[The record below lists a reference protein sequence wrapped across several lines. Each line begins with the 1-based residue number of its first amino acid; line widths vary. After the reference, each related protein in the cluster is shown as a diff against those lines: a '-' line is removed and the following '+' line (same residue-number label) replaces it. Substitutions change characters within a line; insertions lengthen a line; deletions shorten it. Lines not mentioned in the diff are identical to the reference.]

1 MRKLLMLLSGAIM
14 VFSTVHAQEKIPPYI
29 PETDKAVLQKL
40 DEWSDWKFGMLIHW
54 GTYSELGIVESW
66 SICPEDE
73 GWTQRAPY
81 GIPYYDYVKKYEAL
95 KSQFNPSKFNPEKW
109 AKAAK
114 GAGMQYV
121 VFTTK
126 HHDGF
131 CMFDTKQTDYRV
143 TAPDCPF
150 SKDPRSNI
158 AKEVF
163 EAFRKEGL
171 HAGAYFSKPDWH
183 CQDYWWNYFPPKDRH
198 VNYDITKYPDR
209 WKKYKEYTYNQIEE
223 LMTGYGK
230 IDILWL
236 DGGWVRPRKQS
247 EKKAADITAAETDGR
262 PLKQDEDIDMAGIAA
277 MARKHQPGLIVVDR
291 DVHGPFENYRTPEQQ
306 IPAKPLDYP
315 WETCMT
321 MANSWSYVPN
331 DTYKPVEKIIHNLV
345 DIVAKG
351 GNYLLNVGPGP
362 DGQLHDEAYTTMT
375 AIGDWMNINGDA
387 IYATKA
393 VAPYKDGKVCFTRKK
408 NGNIYAIYLL
418 DKGEKLPATIS
429 FSGLKPVKGAKLTML
444 GAKDKLS
451 WKVSGDGTQIS
462 IPAALQKKDWKC
474 AVAIQIPAVE

>member
-1 MRKLLMLLSGAIM
+1 MVLS
-14 VFSTVHAQEKIPPYI
+14 TTKAQEKMPPYI

-54 GTYSELGIVESW
+54 GTYSQMGIVESW

-73 GWTQRAPY
+73 GWTQRKPY

-95 KSQFNPSKFNPEKW
+95 KGTFNPTKFNPDKW

-131 CMFDTKQTDYRV
+131 CMFDTKQTDYKV

-171 HAGAYFSKPDWH
+171 HTGAYFSKPDWH
-183 CQDYWWNYFPPKDRH
+183 SENYWWSYFPPKDRH
-198 VNYDITKYPDR
+198 VNYDVTKYPDR
-209 WKKYKEYTYNQIEE
+209 WNKFKQYTYNQIEE

-230 IDILWL
+230 IEILWL

-247 EKKAADITAAETDGR
+247 EKKAADITAAETGNKVI
-262 PLKQDEDIDMAGIAA
+262 KQDEDIDMAGIAA

-291 DVHGPFENYRTPEQQ
+291 EVHGPFENYRTPEQK

-331 DTYKPVEKIIHNLV
+331 DTYKPVDVLIHNLV
-345 DIVAKG
+345 DIIAKG

-362 DGQLHDEAYTTMT
+362 DGQLHDEAYTTMA
-375 AIGDWMNINGDA
+375 AIGQWMTINGDA

-408 NGNIYAIYLL
+408 NGNVYAIYLL

-451 WKVSGDGTQIS
+451 WKATADGTQIT
-462 IPAALQKKDWKC
+462 IPAALQQKEWKN
-474 AVAIQIPAVE
+474 AIAIQIPAVE

>member
-1 MRKLLMLLSGAIM
+1 MVLSTAM
-14 VFSTVHAQEKIPPYI
+14 AQEKIPPYI

-40 DEWSDWKFGMLIHW
+40 DEWSDWKFGLMIHW
-54 GTYSELGIVESW
+54 GTYSQWGVVESW

-73 GWTQRAPY
+73 GWTQRNPY
-81 GIPYYDYVKKYEAL
+81 GIPYYEYLKKYEAL
-95 KSQFNPSKFNPEKW
+95 KGTFNPVKFNPDQW

-121 VFTTK
+121 VFSTK

-131 CMFDTKQTDYRV
+131 SMFDTKQTDYRV

-150 SKDPRSNI
+150 SKNPRSNI
-158 AKEVF
+158 TKEVF
-163 EAFRKEGL
+163 DAFRKEGL

-183 CQDYWWNYFPPKDRH
+183 SEYYWWSYFPPKDRH

-209 WKKYKEYTYNQIEE
+209 WKQFRQYTYNQIEE

-230 IDILWL
+230 IEILWL

-247 EKKAADITAAETDGR
+247 EKKAADVTAAETDGKVI
-262 PLKQDEDIDMAGIAA
+262 KQDEDIDMAGITA

-291 DVHGPFENYRTPEQQ
+291 EVHGPFENYRTPEQK

-331 DTYKPVEKIIHNLV
+331 DTYKPVDVLIHNLV
-345 DIVAKG
+345 DIIAKG

-362 DGQLHDEAYTTMT
+362 DGQLHDEAYTTMA
-375 AIGDWMNINGDA
+375 AIGDWMKINGDA

-408 NGNIYAIYLL
+408 NGNVYAIYLL

-429 FSGLKPVKGAKLTML
+429 FSGLKPVKGAKLTLL

-451 WKVSGDGTQIS
+451 WKATADGTQIS
-462 IPAALQKKDWKC
+462 IPAAIQKKEWKN
-474 AVAIQIPAVE
+474 AVAIQIPAIE

>member
-1 MRKLLMLLSGAIM
+1 MRKLLMLLSGALMAI
-14 VFSTVHAQEKIPPYI
+14 STANAQKELPPYI

-73 GWTQRAPY
+73 GWTQRDPY

-95 KSQFNPSKFNPEKW
+95 KTKFNPVKFNPDKW

-183 CQDYWWNYFPPKDRH
+183 SENYWWSYFPPKDRH

-209 WKKYKEYTYNQIEE
+209 WKQFKQYTYNQIEE

-236 DGGWVRPRKQS
+236 DGGWVRPRKQTQ
-247 EKKAADITAAETDGR
+247 KTAADVTAAETDGIIT
-262 PLKQDEDIDMAGIAA
+262 KQDEDIDMAGIAA

-291 DVHGPFENYRTPEQQ
+291 EVHGPYENYRTPEQK

-321 MANSWSYVPN
+321 MANSWSYVP
-331 DTYKPVEKIIHNLV
+331 DDHYKPVDVIIHNLV
-345 DIVAKG
+345 DIIAKG

-375 AIGDWMNINGDA
+375 AIGDWMKINGEA

-408 NGNIYAIYLL
+408 NGNVYAIYLL

-429 FSGLKPVKGAKLTML
+429 FSGLKPVKGAKLTIL
-444 GAKDKLS
+444 GASNKLS
-451 WKVSGDGTQIS
+451 WKSTADGVQIS
-462 IPAALQKKDWKC
+462 IPAALLQKDWKN

>member
-1 MRKLLMLLSGAIM
+1 MRKLVSLLSGALM
-14 VFSTVHAQEKIPPYI
+14 VFSTAMAQEKIPPYI

-73 GWTQRAPY
+73 GWTQREPY
-81 GIPYYDYVKKYEAL
+81 GIPYFDYVKKYEAL
-95 KSQFNPSKFNPEKW
+95 KGKFNPLQFHPDKW

-183 CQDYWWNYFPPKDRH
+183 SENYWWSYFPPKDRH
-198 VNYDITKYPDR
+198 VNYDVTKYPER
-209 WKKYKEYTYNQIEE
+209 WKQFKQYTYNQIEE

-230 IDILWL
+230 IEILWL

-247 EKKAADITAAETDGR
+247 QKKAGDVTAAETDGKVI
-262 PLKQDEDIDMAGIAA
+262 KQDEDIDMASIAA

-291 DVHGPFENYRTPEQQ
+291 EVHGPFENYRTPEQK

-331 DTYKPVEKIIHNLV
+331 DTYKPVDVIIHNLV
-345 DIVAKG
+345 DIIAKG

-362 DGQLHDEAYTTMT
+362 DGQLHDAAYTTMA
-375 AIGDWMNINGDA
+375 AIGDWMKINGDA

-408 NGNIYAIYLL
+408 NGNVYAIYLL

-429 FSGLKPVKGAKLTML
+429 FSGIKPVKGAKLMLL

-451 WKVSGDGTQIS
+451 WKATADGTQIT
-462 IPAALQKKDWKC
+462 IPAALQQKDWKN
-474 AVAIQIPAVE
+474 AVAIQIPAVQ

>member
-1 MRKLLMLLSGAIM
+1 MRKLLMLVSSALLILSTAQ
-14 VFSTVHAQEKIPPYI
+14 AQEKMPPYI

-54 GTYSELGIVESW
+54 GTYSQLGIVESW

-73 GWTQRAPY
+73 GWTQRQPY
-81 GIPYYDYVKKYEAL
+81 GIPYFDYVKKYEAL
-95 KSQFNPSKFNPEKW
+95 KGTFNPTKFSPEKW

-131 CMFDTKQTDYRV
+131 CMFDTKQTDYKV

-171 HAGAYFSKPDWH
+171 HTGAYFSKPDWH
-183 CQDYWWNYFPPKDRH
+183 SENYWWPYFPPKDRH
-198 VNYDITKYPDR
+198 VNYDVTKYPER
-209 WKKYKEYTYNQIEE
+209 WKKFRQYTYNQIEE

-230 IDILWL
+230 IEILWL

-247 EKKAADITAAETDGR
+247 EKKAADVTAAETDGKVV
-262 PLKQDEDIDMAGIAA
+262 KQDEDIDMAGIAA

-291 DVHGPFENYRTPEQQ
+291 EVHGPFENYRTPEQK

-331 DTYKPVEKIIHNLV
+331 DTYKPVDVLIHNLV
-345 DIVAKG
+345 DIIAKG

-375 AIGDWMNINGDA
+375 AIGDWMKINGDA

-408 NGNIYAIYLL
+408 NGNVYAIYLL

-451 WKVSGDGTQIS
+451 WKATATGTQIS
-462 IPAALQKKDWKC
+462 IPAALQQKDWKN
-474 AVAIQIPAVE
+474 AIAIQIPAIE

>member
-1 MRKLLMLLSGAIM
+1 MVLSTAM
-14 VFSTVHAQEKIPPYI
+14 AQEKIPPYI

-40 DEWSDWKFGMLIHW
+40 DEWSDWKFGMMIHW
-54 GTYSELGIVESW
+54 GTYSQWGIVESW

-73 GWTQRAPY
+73 GWTQRNPY
-81 GIPYYDYVKKYEAL
+81 GIPYYEYVKKYEAL
-95 KSQFNPSKFNPEKW
+95 KGTFNPVKFNPDQW

-131 CMFDTKQTDYRV
+131 SMFDTKQTDYRV

-150 SKDPRSNI
+150 SKNPRSNI
-158 AKEVF
+158 TKEVF
-163 EAFRKEGL
+163 DAFRKEGL
-171 HAGAYFSKPDWH
+171 HTGAYFSKPDWH
-183 CQDYWWNYFPPKDRH
+183 SENYWWSYFPPKDRH

-209 WKKYKEYTYNQIEE
+209 WKQFKQFTYNQIEE

-230 IDILWL
+230 IEILWL

-247 EKKAADITAAETDGR
+247 EKKAADVTAAETDGKVI
-262 PLKQDEDIDMAGIAA
+262 KQDEDIDMAGITA

-291 DVHGPFENYRTPEQQ
+291 EVHGPFENYRTPEQK

-331 DTYKPVEKIIHNLV
+331 DTYKPVDVLIHNLV
-345 DIVAKG
+345 DIIAKG

-362 DGQLHDEAYTTMT
+362 DGQLHDEAYTTMA
-375 AIGDWMNINGDA
+375 AIGDWMKINGDA
-387 IYATKA
+387 VYATKA

-408 NGNIYAIYLL
+408 NGNVYAIYLL

-429 FSGLKPVKGAKLTML
+429 FSGLKPVKGAKLTFL

-451 WKVSGDGTQIS
+451 WKATADGTQIS
-462 IPAALQKKDWKC
+462 IPAAIQKKEWKN
-474 AVAIQIPAVE
+474 AVAIQIPAIE

>member
-1 MRKLLMLLSGAIM
+1 MVLSTAM
-14 VFSTVHAQEKIPPYI
+14 AQEKIPPYI

-40 DEWSDWKFGMLIHW
+40 DEWSDWKFGLMIHW
-54 GTYSELGIVESW
+54 GTYSQWGVVESW

-73 GWTQRAPY
+73 GWTQRNPY
-81 GIPYYDYVKKYEAL
+81 GIPYYEYLKKYEAL
-95 KSQFNPSKFNPEKW
+95 KGTFNPVKFNPDQW

-121 VFTTK
+121 VFSTK

-131 CMFDTKQTDYRV
+131 SMFDTKQTDYRV

-150 SKDPRSNI
+150 SKNPRSNI
-158 AKEVF
+158 TKEVF
-163 EAFRKEGL
+163 DAFRKEGL

-183 CQDYWWNYFPPKDRH
+183 SEYYWWSYFPPKDRH

-209 WKKYKEYTYNQIEE
+209 WKQFRQYTYNQIEE

-230 IDILWL
+230 IEILWL

-247 EKKAADITAAETDGR
+247 EKKAADVTAAETDGKVI
-262 PLKQDEDIDMAGIAA
+262 KQDEDIDMAGITA

-291 DVHGPFENYRTPEQQ
+291 EVHGPFENYRTPEQK

-331 DTYKPVEKIIHNLV
+331 DTYKPVDVLIHNLV
-345 DIVAKG
+345 DIIAKG

-362 DGQLHDEAYTTMT
+362 DGQLHDEAYTTMA
-375 AIGDWMNINGDA
+375 AIGDWMKINGDA

-408 NGNIYAIYLL
+408 NGNVYAIYLL

-429 FSGLKPVKGAKLTML
+429 FSGLKPVKGAKLTLL

-451 WKVSGDGTQIS
+451 WKATADGAQIS
-462 IPAALQKKDWKC
+462 IPAAIQKKEWKN
-474 AVAIQIPAVE
+474 AVAIQIPAIE

>member
-1 MRKLLMLLSGAIM
+1 MRKLLMLLSAALM
-14 VFSTVHAQEKIPPYI
+14 VLSTTKAQEKMPPYI

-40 DEWSDWKFGMLIHW
+40 EEWSDWKFGMLIHW
-54 GTYSELGIVESW
+54 GTYSQMGIVESW

-73 GWTQRAPY
+73 GWTQRKPY
-81 GIPYYDYVKKYEAL
+81 GIPYFDYVKKYEAL
-95 KSQFNPSKFNPEKW
+95 KGTFNPTKFNPDKW

-131 CMFDTKQTDYRV
+131 CMFDTKQTDYKV

-171 HAGAYFSKPDWH
+171 HTGAYFSKPDWH
-183 CQDYWWNYFPPKDRH
+183 SENYWWSYFPPKDRH
-198 VNYDITKYPDR
+198 VNYDVTKYPER
-209 WKKYKEYTYNQIEE
+209 WNKFKQYTYNQIEE

-230 IDILWL
+230 IEILWL

-247 EKKAADITAAETDGR
+247 EKKAADITAAETNNKVI
-262 PLKQDEDIDMAGIAA
+262 KQDEDIDMAGIAA

-291 DVHGPFENYRTPEQQ
+291 EVHGPFENYRTPEQK

-331 DTYKPVEKIIHNLV
+331 DTYKPVDVIIHNLV
-345 DIVAKG
+345 DIIAKG

-375 AIGDWMNINGDA
+375 AIGEWMNINGDA

-408 NGNIYAIYLL
+408 NGNVYAIYLL

-429 FSGLKPVKGAKLTML
+429 FSGLKPVKGSKLTML

-451 WKVSGDGTQIS
+451 WKVTADGTQIT
-462 IPAALQKKDWKC
+462 IPAALQQKEWKN
-474 AVAIQIPAVE
+474 AIAIQIPAVE

>member
-1 MRKLLMLLSGAIM
+1 MILGALLVLQVAY
-14 VFSTVHAQEKIPPYI
+14 AQEKEEQPYV
-29 PETDKAVLQKL
+29 PETDKAVLQQL
-40 DEWSDWKFGMLIHW
+40 DEWQDWKFGMLIHW
-54 GTYSELGIVESW
+54 GPYSQWGVVESW

-73 GWTQRAPY
+73 GWTQRKPK
-81 GIPYYDYVKKYEAL
+81 GIPYYEYLKKYEAL
-95 KSQFNPSKFNPEKW
+95 GNTFNPVKFDPSKW

-114 GAGMQYV
+114 GAGMKYL

-143 TAPDCPF
+143 TGPQCAF
-150 SKDPRSNI
+150 SKDPRANI

-163 EAFRKEGL
+163 EAFRQQGV

-183 CQDYWWNYFPPKDRH
+183 TEYYWWSYFPPKDRN
-198 VNYDITKYPDR
+198 VNYDVKKYPER
-209 WKKYKEYTYNQIEE
+209 WEQFKKYTYDQIEE

-236 DGGWVRPRKQS
+236 DGGWVRPRKTQNKES
-247 EKKAADITAAETDGR
+247 LSWSKT
-262 PLKQDEDIDMAGIAA
+262 PPQDQDIDMAGITA

-291 DVHGPFENYRTPEQQ
+291 SVHGPFENYRTPEQQ
-306 IPAKPLDYP
+306 IPDKPLSYP

-321 MANSWSYVPN
+321 MAGSWSYVP
-331 DTYKPVEKIIHNLV
+331 DDKYKSVTQIVHNLV

-362 DGQLHDEAYTTMT
+362 DGELHDAAYTTMQE
-375 AIGDWMNINGDA
+375 IGRWMQVNGDA
-387 IYATKA
+387 IYGTRA

-408 NGNIYAIYLL
+408 DGSIYAIYLL
-418 DKGEKLPATIS
+418 DQNEKLPATIS
-429 FSGLKPVKGAKLTML
+429 FKGITPAKGARVSLLGANGKLTWT
-444 GAKDKLS
+444 KK
-451 WKVSGDGTQIS
+451 GDAVEIS
-462 IPAALQKKDWKC
+462 IPSNLQRQAWQH
-474 AVAIQIPAVE
+474 AVAIKIDRIS